1 MSSGP
6 RLFRD
11 QGGMTVVEV
20 MVAAMILVIGSLA
33 LLSLVDAGARNTF
46 RAEQSQVV
54 SIRLQSELETI
65 RELPYDQVAMTGV
78 PIPSADPDDPA
89 WRVSGSSYAVNRA
102 GTDLKPLVTNGSAL
116 EGGGTVAGGTISA
129 SPEPFDS
136 GDVSGAIHRYVVWE
150 DDSSC
155 PSSHCPGSQDLK
167 RVIVAISLDQTASGG
182 TRGYQELQGQIVD
195 PEVEPVENANPI
207 DPSEETAQP
216 WTFFLT
222 DTTCNQATR
231 QPILSDHLMHNT
243 RGTCDT
249 GMTNGNNP
257 GAPDLMFTEP
267 PPFDPEQPTFD
278 YATDVEPVESPEA
291 DRGIQLIE
299 GDTAE
304 CPSWAME
311 IPTAP
316 DPGDPHRF
324 KRIHKWVSPPIPAG
338 YEVALDGNGTLN
350 LWSQTVGGASYPGE
364 ICVWL
369 FVRGT
374 NLLGVPVDT
383 AATNLAP
390 GLAGSPYFVADESPW
405 PTSWTEITLPLSF
418 NLDTSL
424 VAGDRLG
431 LALAIEKDG
440 TGVGE
445 IETGLQFHYDEPS
458 FDSRLEVKT
467 HSGLPD
473 FTP

>member
-1 MSSGP
+1 MSFGP
-6 RLFRD
+6 RMLRA

-54 SIRLQSELETI
+54 SNRLQSELETI

-78 PIPSADPDDPA
+78 PIPSGDPDDPA

-116 EGGGTVAGGTISA
+116 EDGGTVAGGTISA
-129 SPEPFDS
+129 SPEPFES
-136 GDVSGAIHRYVVWE
+136 GDVSGAVYRYVVWE
-150 DDSSC
+150 DDPSC
-155 PSSHCPGSQDLK
+155 PSSHCPGNQDLK
-167 RVIVAISLDQTASGG
+167 RVIIAVSLDQTASGG

-216 WTFFLT
+216 WTYFLT
-222 DTTCNQATR
+222 DTPCDQATR
-231 QPILSDHLMHNT
+231 QPILADHLMHNT
-243 RGTCDT
+243 RGTCDA
-249 GMTNGNNP
+249 GLKNGNNP

-267 PPFDPEQPTFD
+267 PPFDPESPTFD
-278 YATDVEPVESPEA
+278 YATDVEPVENPES
-291 DRGIQLIE
+291 DRGLQLLE
-299 GDTAE
+299 GLDPGCQSYAL
-304 CPSWAME
+304 E
-311 IPTAP
+311 IPGSP

-324 KRIHKWVSPPIPAG
+324 KRVHKWVSPPMPSGFDI
-338 YEVALDGNGTLN
+338 ELDGEATLN
-350 LWSQTVGGASYPGE
+350 LWTQTVGAASYPGE

-369 FVRGT
+369 FVREA

-383 AATNLAP
+383 PAVNLDPPLTNAT
-390 GLAGSPYFVADESPW
+390 YFSYRESQW
-405 PTSWTEITLPLSF
+405 PTSWTEITLSMNFL
-418 NLDTSL
+418 LDAHLLPGS
-424 VAGDRLG
+424 RLG
-431 LALAIEKDG
+431 LAIAVEKEG

-445 IETGLQFHYDEPS
+445 TETGLQFHYDEPS

-467 HSGLPD
+467 HSDLPD
-473 FTP
+473 FSP